1 LQTIKPEKLQIYDP
15 RDSPQQ
21 RNRLKLRSR
30 DSDSMTEQ
38 DVYDI
43 TIIGGGPSGLFAA
56 FYAGLRGA
64 KTKIIDSLPQLG
76 GQLAA
81 IYPDKYIYDVPGF
94 PKVLA
99 QEFVDRQVEQAMAF
113 SPSIHLAERVMELK
127 HREENEHPLIDLVT
141 EPGNVH
147 VSRSV
152 IIAAGAGAFI
162 PRKLD
167 IPDLERLEG
176 RGVFYFVKDL
186 ERFQGKRVLV
196 VGGGDS
202 ALDWALA
209 LQGVASQVTLAHRRD
224 RFRAH
229 EESIEQLFDSPSKV
243 LLFHE
248 LKELHGDEYLE
259 AATLF
264 HNQTGDEM
272 TLDVDAVILSLGF
285 LANLG
290 PIREWGFEIYKNSI
304 EVDAT
309 MRTNLTAVYAVGDI
323 ATYEGKL
330 KLIATA
336 TAEAAIAAN
345 YAKNYVNPSSRV
357 SPGHSSSKNVR

>member
-1 LQTIKPEKLQIYDP
+1 
-15 RDSPQQ
+15 
-21 RNRLKLRSR
+21 
-30 DSDSMTEQ
+30 MTEQ

-64 KTKIIDSLPQLG
+64 RTKIIDSLPQLG

-81 IYPDKYIYDVPGF
+81 LYPDKYIYDVPGF

-99 QEFVDRQVEQAMAF
+99 QEFVDRQVEQAMVF
-113 SPSIHLAERVMELK
+113 SPSVHVAERVVQLEQRQDDGQFLIYLK
-127 HREENEHPLIDLVT
+127 T

-147 VSRSV
+147 VTRTV
-152 IIAAGAGAFI
+152 IVAAGVGAFI

-176 RGVFYFVKDL
+176 KGVYYFVKDL
-186 ERFQGKRVLV
+186 ERFRGKRVLV

-209 LQGVASQVTLAHRRD
+209 LQGIADQVTLAHRRD
-224 RFRAH
+224 KFRAH
-229 EESIEQLFDSPSKV
+229 EESVEQLFDSPSKI

-248 LKELHGDEYLE
+248 LKELHGDDHLE
-259 AATLF
+259 AATVF
-264 HNQTGDEM
+264 NNQTGDET
-272 TLDVDAVILSLGF
+272 TLDVDAVVLGLGF

-290 PIREWGFEIYKNSI
+290 PIRQWGLELYKNSI
-304 EVDAT
+304 LVDAT
-309 MRTNLTAVYAVGDI
+309 MCTNLRAVYAVGDI

-336 TAEAAIAAN
+336 TAEAATAAN
-345 YAKNYVNPSSRV
+345 YAKNYLDPSSRV
-357 SPGHSSSKNVR
+357 FPGHSSNKEVR